1 LKKVLLAAALAA
13 CVAGAGAAQA
23 STIYSQDFETAL
35 NANESTSAGWGLHN
49 GTVGNSG
56 GYGDLQYDWYD
67 LSLDLSNVADALLAF
82 DYDIQI
88 EGYHDRF
95 NVIASTGALN
105 PPNGALTPLS
115 GISYYN
121 GLGDTAY
128 TTHIGTLAFSGTG
141 AGRAVYDLAAF
152 SGQLVNLRFQFETD
166 YSVVGRG
173 VNLDNL
179 TVTGTRLT
187 SAVPEPATWALMISG
202 FGLAGTALRRE
213 RRRKGLTLA

>member
-23 STIYSQDFETAL
+23 STIYSQDFNTAL
-35 NANESTSAGWGLHN
+35 NGNESLGGAFQLYN
-49 GTVGNSG
+49 GTVGSPG
-56 GYGDLQYDWYD
+56 GYGNYQYDYYD
-67 LSLDLSNVADALLAF
+67 LALDLSDVADAQLAF
-82 DYDIQI
+82 DYNVQI

-95 NVIASTGALN
+95 NVIAATGALN

-121 GLGDTAY
+121 GLGATAY
-128 TTHIGTLAFSGTG
+128 TTHLGTFAFSGDG
-141 AGRAVYDLAAF
+141 VGRAVYDLAAF
-152 SGQLVNLRFQFETD
+152 SGQMVNLRFQFETD